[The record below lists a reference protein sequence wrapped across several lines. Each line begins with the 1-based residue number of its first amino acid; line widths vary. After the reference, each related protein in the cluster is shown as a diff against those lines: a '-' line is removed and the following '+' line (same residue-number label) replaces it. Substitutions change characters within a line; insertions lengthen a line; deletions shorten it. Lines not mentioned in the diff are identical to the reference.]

1 MTTYEQKE
9 INKLSK
15 DSVYKCSLNI
25 RDSFGNST
33 NRLAIT
39 NEQLDRITEV
49 LNTPKNLKTHI

>member
-1 MTTYEQKE
+1 MTYEQKE
-9 INKLSK
+9 ISKLSK
-15 DSVYKCSLNI
+15 DSIYKCSLNI

-39 NEQLDRITEV
+39 NHQLDRITEI

>member
-1 MTTYEQKE
+1 MTYEQKE
-9 INKLSK
+9 INKLYK
-15 DSVYKCSLNI
+15 DSIYKCSLNI

-39 NEQLDRITEV
+39 NYQLDRISEI

>member
-1 MTTYEQKE
+1 MTYEQKE

-15 DSVYKCSLNI
+15 DSAYKCSLNI

-39 NEQLDRITEV
+39 NEQLDKISEI

>member
-1 MTTYEQKE
+1 MTYEQKE
-9 INKLSK
+9 INRLSK
-15 DSVYKCSLNI
+15 DNVYKCSLNI

-39 NEQLDRITEV
+39 NYQLDRIAEI

>member
-1 MTTYEQKE
+1 MTYEQKE

-15 DSVYKCSLNI
+15 DNTYKCSLNI

-33 NRLAIT
+33 NRLSIT
-39 NEQLDRITEV
+39 NYQLDKISEI

>member
-1 MTTYEQKE
+1 MTYEQKE

-39 NEQLDRITEV
+39 NEQLDKISEI
-49 LNTPKNLKTHI
+49 LNIPKNLKTHI